1 MSSINRGMI
10 FETKDLEQRKLI
22 KEIISKE
29 VLHIPDLKG
38 CMFFNDDEVT
48 TIAASLAGKIKDK
61 IIGLQELTGENS
73 GEVPVI
79 EEGKVWETDPT
90 FLDHFVHTLAVNVN
104 TDDMSLA
111 KFIFVDIRSGRNI
124 TDTELIQLYTRVCKQ
139 VPFKGVLH
147 IPTSAEKKTQYD
159 IFFVP
164 STMDV
169 CIEQN
174 MAGAPAFVLG
184 IGRPSSELEQEAYKE
199 AFPEATEIPDKHIEH
214 ILFPY
219 GSIAEIYDEMLAFLM
234 EKNYEFLSLG
244 ISRSKGDSPVFAE
257 VKDLKE
263 LYDAL
268 CLQHEQIEYY
278 GRVQANVI
286 NLVNKEKTV

>member
-10 FETKDLEQRKLI
+10 FETKDLAQRELI

-29 VLHIPDLKG
+29 ILHVSGIKG

-48 TIAASLAGKIKDK
+48 NIAASLAGKIKDK
-61 IIGLQELTGENS
+61 IIGLQELTGENP
-73 GEVPVI
+73 EETVKV

-90 FLDHFVHTLAVNVN
+90 FLDHFVHTLAVNIN
-104 TDDMSLA
+104 TDNVSLA

-164 STMDV
+164 ETMDV

-184 IGRPSSELEQEAYKE
+184 IGRSLSETEIETYKE
-199 AFPEATEIPDKHIEH
+199 KFPEATEIPDKHVEH

-219 GSIAEIYDEMLAFLM
+219 GSIAEIYDEMLAFLL
-234 EKNYEFLSLG
+234 EKNYEFLALG
-244 ISRSKGDSPVFAE
+244 ISRAKGDSPVFAE
-257 VKDLKE
+257 VRDLKE

-268 CLQHEQIEYY
+268 CLQHEQVEYY